1 MTENLMPIFQRRVDE
16 IKEVNPGLT
25 EEESKKMAQI
35 SMAAQQF
42 LLESDYKE
50 VADMPR
56 EFFEKILQ
64 DNELKGLDDR
74 FAVRGLVG
82 AFISDMNDGRIDRQ
96 GNIKNPSDLEMM
108 QVMYEPHGTKET
120 KTAQAEKDAL
130 VSLHDKLEKRNSQN
144 MSTVMRDRSGPQND

>member
-96 GNIKNPSDLEMM
+96 GNIKNPSDLEMI
-108 QVMYEPHGTKET
+108 QVMYEPHRSRKT
-120 KTAQAEKDAL
+120 KTSQEEK
-130 VSLHDKLEKRNSQN
+130 KLLCHCTTNWEK
-144 MSTVMRDRSGPQND
+144 